1 MSSPDIQI
9 DTIGGQ
15 CPVEAEGTING
26 TPFYFRARGQ
36 HWELRIGAKPLA
48 ADAWSYRQKYGTEPY
63 DAGWMTEDEARK
75 FIVEA
80 AKSFH
85 TD

>member
-9 DTIGGQ
+9 AMIGGQ
-15 CPVEAEGTING
+15 CPVQAEGTIDG
-26 TPFYFRARGQ
+26 KPFYFRARGQ
-36 HWELRIGAKPLA
+36 HWELRIGDDPMA
-48 ADAWSYRQKYGTEPY
+48 ATAWSHRQAYGNEPY
-63 DAGWMTEDEARK
+63 AAGWMTEDEARK